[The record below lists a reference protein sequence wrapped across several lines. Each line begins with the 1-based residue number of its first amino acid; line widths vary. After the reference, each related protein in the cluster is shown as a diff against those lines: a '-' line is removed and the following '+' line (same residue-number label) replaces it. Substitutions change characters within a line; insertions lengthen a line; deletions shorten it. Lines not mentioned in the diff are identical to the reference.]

1 MASASVPNVSSSK
14 ANKLLFVNSSAVSCN
29 VSVNKLW
36 PAFAVPFVLSNNNLL
51 TELPFITWGTPVVGA
66 VSNVSVVPLTL
77 HTVSPAASVEFNNT
91 PSR

>member
-1 MASASVPNVSSSK
+1 M
-14 ANKLLFVNSSAVSCN
+14 FVNSSAVSCN

-51 TELPFITWGTPVVGA
+51 TELPFITWGIPVVGA
-66 VSNVSVVPLTL
+66 VVNVSVVPLIL
-77 HTVSPAASVEFNNT
+77 HTVSPAVSVEFNNT

>member
-1 MASASVPNVSSSK
+1 M
-14 ANKLLFVNSSAVSCN
+14 FVNSSAVSCN

-51 TELPFITWGTPVVGA
+51 TELPFITWGIPVVGA
-66 VSNVSVVPLTL
+66 VVNVSVVPLTL
-77 HTVSPAASVEFNNT
+77 HTVSPAVSVEFNNT

>member
-14 ANKLLFVNSSAVSCN
+14 TNKLLFVKLSTVSCT

-51 TELPFITWGTPVVGA
+51 TELPFITWGIPVVGA
-66 VSNVSVVPLTL
+66 VANVNVVPLTL
-77 HTVSPAASVEFNNT
+77 HTVSPATSVALNNI